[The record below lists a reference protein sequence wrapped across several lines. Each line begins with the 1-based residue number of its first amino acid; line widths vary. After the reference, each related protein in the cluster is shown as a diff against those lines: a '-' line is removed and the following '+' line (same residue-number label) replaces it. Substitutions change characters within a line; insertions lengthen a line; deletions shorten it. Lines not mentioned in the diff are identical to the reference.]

1 MYRLFALTLGLV
13 LAANSNLIAQGSTDI
28 IAVETTYLPVLGT
41 FKIDAGSAKKIT
53 DRKGYD
59 NQPGFIN
66 DKQMVFSSQD
76 DTGFHDIILYNFETE
91 KFTNITRTDSKSE
104 FSPSLTDCGQY
115 ISAVTV
121 EEDSTQRLWLYP
133 INMGE
138 PEVLYDD
145 IAPVGYY
152 DWYDNKAAM
161 FIVGQP
167 HKLIYP
173 YSRDEVITIAENIGR
188 SIRKRPKTDQI
199 TYINKANSVVVDG
212 KPVLEIMAYDLEKR
226 RKEVIGLTHT
236 SSEDFIW
243 VDKNQILM
251 AENNRLYIKN
261 IRKNSDWKELGT
273 VEVPGYANISRMAI
287 SPKSNKLLLVMDRQE
302 R

>member
-1 MYRLFALTLGLV
+1 MCRLIAFTLGLV
-13 LAANSNLIAQGSTDI
+13 LVINIQVIAQGSTDI
-28 IAVETTYLPVLGT
+28 ISVETNYLPVLGN
-41 FKIDAGSAKKIT
+41 FKVDTGSAKKIT

-76 DTGFHDIILYNFETE
+76 ETGYHDIILFNFETQ
-91 KFTNITRTDSKSE
+91 KFTNITRTESKSE

-173 YSRDEVITIAENIGR
+173 YSREEVVTIAENIGR

-199 TYINKANSVVVDG
+199 TYINKANNVVIDG
-212 KPVLEIMAYDLEKR
+212 KPVYEIMAYDLEKR
-226 RKEVIGLTHT
+226 TRKVIGLTLT
-236 SSEDFIW
+236 DSEDFIW
-243 VDKNQILM
+243 VDKHQILM
-251 AENNRLYIKN
+251 SKDDVLYVKN
-261 IRKNSDWKELGT
+261 VRKNGDWQKLGK
-273 VEVPGYANISRMAI
+273 VEIHGYSNISRMAI
-287 SPKSNKLLLVMDRQE
+287 SPKNNKLLLVMDRHE
-302 R
+302 N